1 MYDMY
6 RWNAPAG
13 SRDGAAPAAPERRS
27 RAGNGQARRPDEA
40 ARAVQEALDRR
51 DNGGAPAASRD
62 Q

>member
-13 SRDGAAPAAPERRS
+13 SGDSAPAAPERRT
-27 RAGNGQARRPDEA
+27 RAGDGRARRGPAEA

-51 DNGGAPAASRD
+51 DNGGASGAPRA